1 MNEIQLSNDLTQITT
16 EIKTYENMAGQ
27 AIFEIGRRLNW
38 VKEHDLAHGQF
49 GDWLKEVGISH
60 RVANRFMKIANE
72 LSNWKP
78 ASNLGAETLYLIATL
93 PPEERDKEQQL
104 SDGEVKKPEDMTK
117 RELQEL
123 KKELKAKNQEIA
135 DKAEMIASQQ
145 EELEES
151 RQAQIDLNRQLA
163 LKKEPKVEVRQV
175 PVEIEKKVEV
185 PVKTVPADYENI
197 KRQNEAQAEELRQL
211 RLIADNYDN
220 LKVEV
225 EQKEAEL
232 KNYRDLD
239 HLNNQVKHYETRGDL
254 SIYKLTSDMKEF
266 LQAHELTS
274 DDKCRVSEASKEAKN
289 KLQSYLNDTQAWID
303 SVRPLIDSR
312 AYVEGEIVNE

>member
-38 VKEHDLAHGQF
+38 VKEHDLVHGQF
-49 GDWLKEVGISH
+49 GDWLEEVGINH
-60 RVANRFMKIANE
+60 RVANQFMKIATE
-72 LSNWKP
+72 LSDWKTS
-78 ASNLGAETLYLIATL
+78 SNLGTETLYLIATL
-93 PPEERDKEQQL
+93 PTEERDKEQQL
-104 SDGEVKKPEDMTK
+104 PDGETKKPEDMTV
-117 RELQEL
+117 RELREL
-123 KKELKAKNQEIA
+123 KQQLKAKNREIA
-135 DKAEMIASQQ
+135 DKAEMIASHQ

-175 PVEIEKKVEV
+175 PVEKKVEV
-185 PVKTVPADYENI
+185 PVETVPADYENI

-220 LKVEV
+220 LKAEV

-254 SIYKLTSDMKEF
+254 SIYKLTSDMKDF
-266 LQAHELTS
+266 LHAHELTS
-274 DDKCRVSEASKEAKN
+274 DDKRRVSEASKEAKN